1 MIDKLLIIFQLHCI
15 LNYLF
20 YSSTIKKEG
29 QVEVTS
35 VKFEGHIDLSNE
47 DGDQVEPQGVT
58 SQDDFKQLQEEFQGR
73 REEQKDHY
81 SKPPKIDFDAD
92 RSK

>member
-20 YSSTIKKEG
+20 YSSTVKKEG
-29 QVEVTS
+29 EVEVTS

-47 DGDQVEPQGVT
+47 DEVESQGVT
-58 SQDDFKQLQEEFQGR
+58 SQRDFKQLQEEFQGR

-81 SKPPKIDFDAD
+81 SKPPRIDFDAD